1 MNTDI
6 GSTIYI
12 CAGAVVLMSN
22 QIPQTDRCDG
32 LDALL
37 YSQTVASHKEPDLSK
52 FEAWTHAGKVAMRV
66 AGAMFLENPQ
76 VSLPVPLPES
86 FSLVELGRKVL
97 RHWVPDTQLA
107 ALSDQPVTALAS
119 ELLCRHVSDQGRCI
133 RIMFGVISL
142 DLIHTM
148 AIIGFE
154 SDEVVVGDLLHHRFN
169 PQKVQ
174 GNISVDSYRVQL
186 EREDYDLSRATVIA
200 LLGARRSEQI
210 IALS

>member
-1 MNTDI
+1 MNTGI

-12 CAGAVVLMSN
+12 CAGAVVLVSD
-22 QIPQTDRCDG
+22 QIPESDECDG

-52 FEAWTHAGKVAMRV
+52 IEAWTHAGKVAMRV
-66 AGAMFLENPQ
+66 TGAMFLENPQ
-76 VSLPVPLPES
+76 VNLPVQTSES

-97 RHWVPDTQLA
+97 RQWVPDTQLA
-107 ALSDQPVTALAS
+107 ALSDQPSTALAS
-119 ELLCRHVSDQGRCI
+119 ELLRRHVSGPGRWI
-133 RIMFGVISL
+133 RIMFGVISQ

-154 SDEVVVGDLLHHRFN
+154 SDDVVVGDLLHHRFN
-169 PQKVQ
+169 PERVQ
-174 GNISVDSYRVQL
+174 GNISLDSYRAQL
-186 EREDYDLSRATVIA
+186 EREDYDLSREAVIA
-200 LLGARRSEQI
+200 LLGTRRSEQI